1 MKHLTCLG
9 SRDYCLNCNI
19 KLPDIVLFLHDWKF
33 LLKLDYLVFSFGSNT
48 FMELENL
55 DRVAFILL
63 SPP

>member
-19 KLPDIVLFLHDWKF
+19 KLPDIVLSLHDWKF

-55 DRVAFILL
+55 D
-63 SPP
+63 